1 MCRHCRRVFGAK
13 NALFQPRRQDG
24 LLAAAAQHLLGGTIM
39 GTSAE
44 NSVINSYGQS
54 HEIANLYVAGCG
66 IFPIESS
73 ANPTFTLNALSL
85 RGRRAACGQLGEHRG

>member
-1 MCRHCRRVFGAK
+1 MLFSSPVGKMGCCR
-13 NALFQPRRQDG
+13 PRRSISS
-24 LLAAAAQHLLGGTIM
+24 AARM

-44 NSVINSYGQS
+44 NSVINSYGQT